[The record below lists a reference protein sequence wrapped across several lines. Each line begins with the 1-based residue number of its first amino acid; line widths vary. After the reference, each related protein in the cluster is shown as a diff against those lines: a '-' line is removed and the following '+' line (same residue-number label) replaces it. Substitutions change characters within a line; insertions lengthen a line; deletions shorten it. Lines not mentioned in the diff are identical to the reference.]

1 MKDRLGPLFCIVAV
15 AMVTLGT
22 FGALIGVFFG
32 QMLMGALI
40 GAAIPLVWC
49 ALAWCFIKAFSI
61 LFRNQFY

>member
-32 QMLMGALI
+32 YALMGALI
-40 GAAIPLVWC
+40 GAAIPPVWC
-49 ALAWCFIKAFSI
+49 VIAWCFFKGLDIVFKG
-61 LFRNQFY
+61 QWG